1 MHTRF
6 FLLLACV
13 LGSAVGASIIGK
25 LCAPGIQ
32 NECISSDRSSSSS
45 VGGDGNDDTSQAKL
59 LQDYISRYLRRMQ
72 QLMSPDGIVAATER
86 NAWAEEDNAQ
96 TSSAE
101 LSDPEGAYDGKRS
114 YSVEHFRWGKPAG
127 RKRRPVKVWLG
138 ESRNLGEEEEE
149 EDDFLER
156 RRR

>member
-1 MHTRF
+1 MHTRV

-32 NECISSDRSSSSS
+32 NECISSHRSSSS
-45 VGGDGNDDTSQAKL
+45 VGDGGDDDTSQAKL

-72 QLMSPDGIVAATER
+72 QLMSPEGNFAATAR

-101 LSDPEGAYDGKRS
+101 SRDPEGAYDGKRS

-138 ESRNLGEEEEE
+138 EGRTLGEEEEE

>member
-25 LCAPGIQ
+25 PCAPGAQ
-32 NECISSDRSSSSS
+32 NECIPSDSSS
-45 VGGDGNDDTSQAKL
+45 GDTPQAKL
-59 LQDYISRYLRRMQ
+59 LQDYIAGYLRRMQ
-72 QLMSPDGIVAATER
+72 QLVSPDGNVAATAT
-86 NAWAEEDNAQ
+86 NARDEEDNGQ

-101 LSDPEGAYDGKRS
+101 IRDPEGAYDGKRS

-127 RKRRPVKVWLG
+127 KKRRPVKVWLG
-138 ESRNLGEEEEE
+138 DGRNPGQEEEE
-149 EDDFLER
+149 DFLER
-156 RRR
+156 RKR